1 MLTRRLKY
9 FGIGIIELLN
19 EFVAVRRFGPYW
31 KLVCV

>member
-19 EFVAVRRFGPYW
+19 EFVAVRRLAIV